1 MESPGLERILNR
13 LLRCSHRHQTS
24 PMTLK
29 GETFATCLDC
39 GGRVPYSLDSLRAG
53 MPCKKVVGKVP
64 VPKQPG
70 TRINSSRMN
79 STLRKWTREGVWLGL
94 LAAGFAGGIFY
105 SGRQRAGPENRV
117 TTHAARAPQ
126 PELTAIP
133 AALPDASGPMPAPV
147 GEAHRP
153 TPTPRLESDG
163 RTVVLAHEA
172 AAALEVA
179 QHPGKLPEL
188 VQSGSLFSVSR
199 GTPVRIVEKQRTV
212 VDVVITGGPLA
223 GQQGWVAASRVAW

>member
-1 MESPGLERILNR
+1 
-13 LLRCSHRHQTS
+13 
-24 PMTLK
+24 
-29 GETFATCLDC
+29 
-39 GGRVPYSLDSLRAG
+39 
-53 MPCKKVVGKVP
+53 
-64 VPKQPG
+64 
-70 TRINSSRMN
+70 MN

-105 SGRQRAGPENRV
+105 SGRQQAGPENRA
-117 TTHAARAPQ
+117 TAHAARAPQ

-133 AALPDASGPMPAPV
+133 AALPDVSGPMAAQV
-147 GEAHRP
+147 AEAHRQ

-163 RTVVLAHEA
+163 RMVVLAHEA

-188 VQSGSLFSVSR
+188 VQNGSLFSVSR